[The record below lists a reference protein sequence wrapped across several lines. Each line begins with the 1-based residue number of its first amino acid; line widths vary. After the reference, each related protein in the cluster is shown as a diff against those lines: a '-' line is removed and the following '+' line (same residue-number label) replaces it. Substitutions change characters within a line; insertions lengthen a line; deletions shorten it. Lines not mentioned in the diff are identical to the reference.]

1 MLITGEDSQAA
12 HARAVG
18 QQATACQTP
27 PHDSL
32 TIAAGW
38 KSTSP
43 RDYTMENRRTFLQAS
58 AAAASLAG
66 FAGASAAPRKAAP
79 RKFKLRYAPHFGM
92 FKEHAGPD
100 PIAQLEF
107 MAEQGFTA
115 LEDNGLMGRPVELQQ
130 RIGETL
136 ARLNMTMGVFV
147 IDGGDNW
154 KTSLTTGEAHFREK
168 FLETCRAA
176 VEVGKRVNAR
186 WATVVPGY
194 FERKLPIGIQTGHV
208 VDTLRAGAGIL
219 APHNLTMVLEPLSD
233 NPDLFLRTSDQA
245 YAICRAVDS
254 PACKILYDMYHMQ
267 RNEGDIVQHINLAWN
282 EIAYFQIGDNPGRKE
297 PGTGEMNYRNLFRHI
312 SAKGYDGVFGMEH
325 GNSKPGKE
333 GEQALIDAYVAADS
347 F

>member
-1 MLITGEDSQAA
+1 MS
-12 HARAVG
+12 
-18 QQATACQTP
+18 
-27 PHDSL
+27 
-32 TIAAGW
+32 
-38 KSTSP
+38 
-43 RDYTMENRRTFLQAS
+43 NRRLFLQQTAGL
-58 AAAASLAG
+58 AAAASFATAALA
-66 FAGASAAPRKAAP
+66 SKVRREP
-79 RKFKLRYAPHFGM
+79 RKFKLKYAPHFGM
-92 FKEHAGPD
+92 FKENAGPD
-100 PIAQLEF
+100 PIAQLEY
-107 MAEQGFTA
+107 MAAQGFTA
-115 LEDNGLMGRPVELQQ
+115 LEDNGLMGRPVELQE
-130 RIGETL
+130 RIGAAL
-136 ARLNMTMGVFV
+136 ARLGMTMGVFV

-154 KTSLTTGEAHFREK
+154 KTSLTTGQPEFREK
-168 FLETCRAA
+168 FLATCRTA

-208 VDTLRAGAGIL
+208 IDTLRAGADIL

-245 YAICRAVDS
+245 YTICRAVDS

-267 RNEGDIVQHINLAWN
+267 RNEGDIIQHINHAWS

-312 SAKGYDGVFGMEH
+312 AGRGYNGVFGMEH
-325 GNSKPGKE
+325 GNAKPGKE